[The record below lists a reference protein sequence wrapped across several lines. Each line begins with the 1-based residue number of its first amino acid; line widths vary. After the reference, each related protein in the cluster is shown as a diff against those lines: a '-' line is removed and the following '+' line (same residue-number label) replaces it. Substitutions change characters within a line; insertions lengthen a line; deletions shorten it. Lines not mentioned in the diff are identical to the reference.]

1 MRLITVLFYL
11 ILQKNIF
18 FAFYGIWYDIKT
30 QINGKEDQY
39 SWQYFQFLKGG
50 KHSLEPYILKQT
62 IINKWHTKQNPPIGK
77 FYHFTFF
84 SSIDSHWPTIEN
96 FFFLF
101 KQVIFSL
108 YFWAL
113 DPNFGTKLQIFF
125 FWGGKKI
132 WGSQMTQKI
141 WNVFLF
147 WVCFHKWKFLFV

>member
-1 MRLITVLFYL
+1 MRLITVLFYF

-84 SSIDSHWPTIEN
+84 SSINSHWPTIE
-96 FFFLF
+96 FFFF
-101 KQVIFSL
+101 FYSNKSFSHFIFGHWIQIL
-108 YFWAL
+108 G
-113 DPNFGTKLQIFF
+113 PNFKYFF
-125 FWGGKKI
+125 EKEKKFEAPK
-132 WGSQMTQKI
+132 WPKKI

-147 WVCFHKWKFLFV
+147 WLCCHKWKFLFV